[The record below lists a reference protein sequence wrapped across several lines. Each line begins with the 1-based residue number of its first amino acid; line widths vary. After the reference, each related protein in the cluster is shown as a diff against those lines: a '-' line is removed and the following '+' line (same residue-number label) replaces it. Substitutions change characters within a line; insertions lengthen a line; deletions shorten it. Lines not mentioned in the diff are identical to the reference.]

1 MTSNIRVPLP
11 DPKGIRT
18 WAEQMSIEQ
27 ISAKRFR
34 SLAGAPYGNFVNR
47 NGEPRA
53 RAFGGHVYAQA
64 AYATSKTVDPGFV
77 IHVSRQSA
85 MSMSTI

>member
-1 MTSNIRVPLP
+1 M
-11 DPKGIRT
+11 
-18 WAEQMSIEQ
+18 AIEQ

-77 IHVSRQSA
+77 IHVSHHMHRLRWHSA
-85 MSMSTI
+85 KPLSNVYTEYDWILYRHRLG